1 MKFGTKAVHAG
12 VKPDPVSMTHAAIPK
27 IEREKT
33 GVVDSLIRLSICV
46 EDAEY
51 LTADLG
57 EALG

>member
-12 VKPDPVSMTHAAIPK
+12 VKPDPASMTHAAIPK

-33 GVVDSLIRLSICV
+33 GMVDSLIRLSIGM
-46 EDAEY
+46 EDAED
-51 LTADLG
+51 LIADLG